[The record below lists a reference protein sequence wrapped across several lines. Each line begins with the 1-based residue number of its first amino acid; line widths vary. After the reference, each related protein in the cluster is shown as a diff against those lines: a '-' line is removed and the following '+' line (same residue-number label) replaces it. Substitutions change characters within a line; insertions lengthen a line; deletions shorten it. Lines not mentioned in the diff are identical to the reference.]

1 MHYVWLFCIFT
12 ALGLALRG
20 MDAVKWRPGMVE
32 SVRTNLATALA
43 NNLVSPVIFASLAG
57 LGQQVLPKA
66 GLPGISPQAW
76 DGVPLALSMLAYI
89 VMRDFSDYWLHRL
102 LHTAPVWPVHA
113 VHHSD
118 TDMNWT
124 SSYRIHLIE
133 GVMMWL
139 STLLMVVLTG
149 IPPIGALAGFLAFQ
163 VYNAFLHTEG
173 DIHFGPLNRIF
184 ATPRFHQ
191 WHHAHEP
198 SAYNTNF
205 ANIFSLW
212 DVIFGTYRVPG
223 PCTAKIGFEGT
234 PGHDFIA
241 LLIWPFREWAG
252 MLSRLRI
259 GQVRR
264 DPQIAAATS

>member
-20 MDAVKWRPGMVE
+20 IGALKWRPGMVQ

-43 NNLVSPVIFASLAG
+43 NKLVSPFVFAGLAS
-57 LGQQVLPKA
+57 LGQQALPQT
-66 GLPGISPQAW
+66 GLPGISPEAW
-76 DGVPLALSMLAYI
+76 AGVPLVVSAAAY
-89 VMRDFSDYWLHRL
+89 VVVRDFSDYWLHRL
-102 LHTAPVWPVHA
+102 LHVGPFWPVHA

-124 SSYRIHLIE
+124 TSYRIHMLE
-133 GVMMWL
+133 GVMMWGAGL
-139 STLLMVVLTG
+139 ALAVLTG
-149 IPPIGALAGFLAFQ
+149 IPPIGALAGFLCFQ

-173 DIHFGPLNRIF
+173 DIHFGPLNRVF

-191 WHHAHEP
+191 WHHADEP

-212 DVIFGTYRVPG
+212 DVMFGTYRVPG
-223 PCTAKIGFEGT
+223 PYTGKLGFEDT

-241 LLIWPFREWAG
+241 LLVWPYREW
-252 MLSRLRI
+252 LRAA
-259 GQVRR
+259 RR
-264 DPQIAAATS
+264 RSAPLPEPATA